1 MYSLS
6 ANKEVTAEDLLE
18 INALVAQVAH
28 RRAEHLNI
36 ACGAWREN
44 RGPLLSSG
52 FFRIPKH
59 ALWVPPCS
67 TLRISRASILRYMFI
82 R

>member
-28 RRAEHLNI
+28 KRAEHLNI
-36 ACGAWREN
+36 ASGAV
-44 RGPLLSSG
+44 
-52 FFRIPKH
+52 
-59 ALWVPPCS
+59 A
-67 TLRISRASILRYMFI
+67 
-82 R
+82 